1 MELMKYESERQVLG
15 SLVLYPD
22 KFGIKIPLLSDDLFA
37 DETHKK
43 IFQSM
48 RRIYRRNT
56 KIDQS
61 LVISELN
68 EPDFKKEMVACAE
81 SIITTATFDDHLNIL
96 KKSAKQRFIAEAV
109 EKMRLDGEY
118 SENELINVCT
128 LAKQAYDCDF
138 RRYENAYQEF
148 LKHLDKPKDV
158 IFTHL
163 ETFNR
168 KVGGLRKG
176 TIFIIGARP
185 SAGKTALAL
194 NIASYNALKG
204 KKVIIFS
211 LEMSSDMIIE
221 RLLSDECNID
231 YGRFTG
237 TLTFDE
243 KSLINDYFNSRG
255 KSLIE
260 NLIVVDDVNAVENI
274 CAQIENN
281 KPELVIVDFI
291 QIVTTLCKSESVRA
305 RIDYISSELKRIAKR
320 TNCCIIVL
328 SQLSRAGENAPRM
341 SDLRESGSLEQ
352 DGDCIALLDRPFVQ
366 DKENN
371 PPYKATLLVDKN
383 KFGKTGKIDLFFDG
397 AHQRF
402 TTFSNMKLQEKL

>member
-1 MELMKYESERQVLG
+1 
-15 SLVLYPD
+15 
-22 KFGIKIPLLSDDLFA
+22 
-37 DETHKK
+37 
-43 IFQSM
+43 
-48 RRIYRRNT
+48 
-56 KIDQS
+56 
-61 LVISELN
+61 
-68 EPDFKKEMVACAE
+68 
-81 SIITTATFDDHLNIL
+81 
-96 KKSAKQRFIAEAV
+96 
-109 EKMRLDGEY
+109 
-118 SENELINVCT
+118 
-128 LAKQAYDCDF
+128 
-138 RRYENAYQEF
+138 
-148 LKHLDKPKDV
+148 
-158 IFTHL
+158 
-163 ETFNR
+163 
-168 KVGGLRKG
+168 
-176 TIFIIGARP
+176 
-185 SAGKTALAL
+185 
-194 NIASYNALKG
+194 
-204 KKVIIFS
+204 
-211 LEMSSDMIIE
+211 MIIE

-243 KSLINDYFNSRG
+243 KSLINDYFNRRG

-371 PPYKATLLVDKN
+371 PPHKATLLIDKN

-402 TTFSNMKLQEKL
+402 TTFSNLKPQEKL